1 MPKIEQQPS
10 QLGLSEAQ
18 FTLEGL
24 ECILLRTADGSH
36 SLRYCTDPGKQWTE
50 PMHSSKGAWS
60 ETLHVYE
67 PALVHALAR
76 TKACTPFA
84 IASIGLGLGYN
95 ELLAAAISLQQR
107 RRPEDVLIYSF
118 ESEPALRHA
127 FEARFQLG
135 KSMALPQALN
145 AAYDEIL
152 HRISVHTAIS
162 EADLLAYVHSL
173 FALKNFQLLG
183 AIDTSALR
191 NLSLTEERCGCILF
205 DAFSPES
212 SPDLWDEELLTQMVT
227 SLCARTCIFA
237 SYASRTGLK
246 KILRAQG
253 FKLEKVGGFAGK
265 RERTFASRESSELR

>member
-1 MPKIEQQPS
+1 MPKIEEHPS
-10 QLGLSEAQ
+10 QLGLSEAR
-18 FTLEGL
+18 FNLEGL

-36 SLRYCTDPGKQWTE
+36 SLRYCADSAEQWTE

-67 PALVHALAR
+67 PALIHALAR
-76 TKACTPFA
+76 TKESTPFA

-135 KSMALPQALN
+135 TSLPLPQALN

-152 HRISVHTAIS
+152 HRISVHSAIS

-183 AIDTSALR
+183 AIDTAALKD
-191 NLSLTEERCGCILF
+191 LSLTEERCSCILF

-212 SPDLWDEELLTQMVT
+212 SPDLWSEDLLTQLVT
-227 SLCARTCIFA
+227 TLCAQTCIFA

-246 KILRAQG
+246 KILKAQG

-265 RERTFASRESSELR
+265 RERTFASRDCSALR